1 MKHNLSIEL
10 TWLAFEWQRPIDP
23 ADIINMLVL
32 LASHVPQTLIGF
44 EARGNKG
51 QVKYYLGADR
61 KLLHAI
67 TAAISNHGDIR
78 FFEVPH
84 GERMPIAVAKQLKI
98 NKSILP
104 LKTDT
109 NIIEAVA
116 QAGIGALQQA
126 KAGDSAVVQ
135 ILLSQPHQPKP
146 MPSHLPDPHA
156 SRFKVIF
163 GDVEKASAES
173 QRAVRDKLSQPSF
186 EAVVRLGATNEGYI
200 LSLFSALR
208 TMQSGGVS
216 IQTIAEKPENLNYT
230 HIPRHFPLRLSCHE
244 LASFLMLPV
253 NDLEYQGVPGLHPRK
268 VSPPAW
274 YQNPLPK
281 YARTFATSP
290 DGRIR
295 YSLSASDAREHCVI
309 IGGTGVGKSTLM
321 QHMINADIYSNRSVL
336 LIDPKGEI
344 DDILKRYPEWR
355 DDDLVIIDMSHDCP
369 TGFNPFVYSDRKNP
383 SLTAEAILSVM
394 REVWR
399 DHWGVRSTDV
409 LSHSLLTL
417 AHTKDA
423 TLLWLV
429 PLLTDDTF
437 RRKVTAGVQDNIAL
451 KQFWQ
456 SYEAMSPNERRV
468 EIASV
473 QNKLRQLNLR
483 PEMRSVLGQATPRF
497 NLADLFN
504 KPRVVLAS
512 LNKATQGEEATR
524 MLGTLIISLAWQLSL
539 GRANT
544 PAEQRRFCSIYID
557 ELQDFVALP
566 TSFDSALVQARGMNV
581 GITACFQHRSQLSDN
596 LIAGIDSNMRNKICF
611 TLSPQDARAM
621 AAFAPNL
628 EAVDF
633 QTLPRYHI
641 YTAFNQSGQNTGY
654 VSGITIPPNKPHRD
668 PDELRA
674 KSAARYGRSA
684 ADVERE
690 YYEALGRYSEKT
702 IDGSVGRR
710 AK

>member
-1 MKHNLSIEL
+1 LKHNLSIQL
-10 TWLAFEWQRPIDP
+10 TWLAFECQRPIDP
-23 ADIINMLVL
+23 SDIINMLVL

-61 KLLHAI
+61 KLLHTI

-78 FFEVPH
+78 FSEVPH
-84 GERMPIAVAKQLKI
+84 GERMPIAIAKQLKI
-98 NKSILP
+98 NKPILP

-126 KAGDSAVVQ
+126 KAGESVVVQ
-135 ILLSQPHQPKP
+135 ILLGQPHQRKP

-186 EAVVRLGATNEGYI
+186 DAIVRLGATSEGHI

-216 IQTIAEKPENLNYT
+216 IQTVAEKPENLNYT
-230 HIPRHFPLRLSCHE
+230 HIPRHFPLRLSCDE
-244 LASFLMLPV
+244 LASFLMLPIGEA
-253 NDLEYQGVPGLHPRK
+253 EYMGVSGLHPRT
-268 VSPPAW
+268 VPLPAW
-274 YQNPLPK
+274 YRNPQPK
-281 YARTFATSP
+281 YARTFAISH
-290 DGRIR
+290 DSKSR
-295 YSLSASDAREHCVI
+295 LSISVQDAREHLVVM
-309 IGGTGVGKSTLM
+309 GPTGVGKSTLL
-321 QHMINADIYSNRSVL
+321 QHLILADIYAGHSCL
-336 LIDPKGEI
+336 IIDPKGELET
-344 DDILKRYPEWR
+344 DLLKRYPEWR
-355 DDDLVIIDMSHDCP
+355 DDDLVLMDMSHDCP
-369 TGFNPFVYSDRKNP
+369 AGFNPLIYSDHKNP
-383 SLTAEAILSVM
+383 SLTADAILSVM

-417 AHTKDA
+417 AHTKNA

-473 QNKLRQLNLR
+473 LNKLRQLYLR
-483 PEMRSVLGQATPRF
+483 PELRSVLGQATPRF

-504 KPRVVLAS
+504 KPRVVLVS
-512 LNKATQGEEATR
+512 LNKSTQGEEATR
-524 MLGTLIISLAWQLSL
+524 MIGTLIISLAWQLSL
-539 GRANT
+539 GRAKI

-566 TSFDSALVQARGMNV
+566 TSFGDALVQARGMNV
-581 GITACFQHRSQLSDN
+581 ALIAAHQHRSQLSDK
-596 LIAGIDSNMRNKICF
+596 LLGGIDSNMRNKICF
-611 TLSPQDARAM
+611 RLENPADARAM

-641 YTAFNQSGQNTGY
+641 YTAFNQSGRNTGY
-654 VSGITIPPNKPHRD
+654 VSGITIPPNKPHRN

-674 KSAARYGRSA
+674 KSAARYGRPA

-690 YYEALGRYSEKT
+690 YYEALGRYSEKP
-702 IDGSVGRR
+702 
-710 AK
+710 